1 MPPGVL
7 PRSYEVVPQWRPVH
21 TPHRIRLSLVQ
32 NSFRA
37 MASLNPMI
45 LNHGGHLF
53 TMGLWHNS
61 WAPSLLVCIEH
72 FSAPVRCL
80 SFLKCNLESVGQCQS
95 AAARIPQPGG
105 FHRSKVCR
113 SMTRATWL
121 FGGINKIPEK
131 MLYRYCDLGCK
142 VKCKVNFL
150 WIEKSCLNHQS
161 RTSLKP
167 KKMVCKAGS
176 NHSAALW
183 LWGAN
188 VWSKPGLQESNV
200 TRKYVG
206 ELIDISYPDNLMY
219 IELLKAIQ
227 GDLPCLLYLP
237 NLDSHLLWGSLS
249 LRSP

>member
-1 MPPGVL
+1 MPPGDL

-45 LNHGGHLF
+45 QPRPFVYNG
-53 TMGLWHNS
+53 
-61 WAPSLLVCIEH
+61 SLAQL
-72 FSAPVRCL
+72 L
-80 SFLKCNLESVGQCQS
+80 SPKSSGMHWTFQCTS
-95 AAARIPQPGG
+95 KVFFFFKVQPGVG
-105 FHRSKVCR
+105 RTMPKCCCAYSTAWRLSQIKSMQVYDQSDLAVWWHQQNSRKDALQVLWLGVQGQMQGQFFVDRKVM
-113 SMTRATWL
+113 SEPSIT
-121 FGGINKIPEK
+121 N
-131 MLYRYCDLGCK
+131 
-142 VKCKVNFL
+142 
-150 WIEKSCLNHQS
+150 QS
-161 RTSLKP
+161 ET
-167 KKMVCKAGS
+167 KKKVCKAGS

-206 ELIDISYPDNLMY
+206 ELIDISYLDNLMY